1 VGPGGDV
8 IGRHLASG
16 GRRYYRK
23 DHLGSIRAVVAGN
36 GTVQET
42 RDYYPFGLMMPGR
55 ETTEATGAKEDY
67 TGHELDAETSLHYA
81 GARYYMSALG
91 RWTSVDPI
99 LGEFGPKTLLE
110 QSRRLLSASP
120 YDYTFGN
127 PVNLIDPTG
136 RSPEDWFRDRNGE
149 IKYDENVQS
158 QADLGQD
165 QQYLGESVLVETQ
178 QGGVQ
183 LLTGEGHV
191 VTVFESK
198 QPTGEDAALAAS
210 GVSAAAAKSQLT
222 LRSAGEAAEGLAKRN
237 AIAGTVLSAGSFI
250 FSTASGTSEST
261 TYQSVKLTTNL
272 GLAAAGTNPI
282 GAIVGFGLDASG
294 LKDDFVEFITMQ
306 ILKQKVDRTLEDEP
320 RVER

>member
-1 VGPGGDV
+1 MPD
-8 IGRHLASG
+8 RTLA
-16 GRRYYRK
+16 
-23 DHLGSIRAVVAGN
+23 
-36 GTVQET
+36 
-42 RDYYPFGLMMPGR
+42 
-55 ETTEATGAKEDY
+55 EASSAKEDY
-67 TGHELDAETSLHYA
+67 TGHERDGETGLHYA